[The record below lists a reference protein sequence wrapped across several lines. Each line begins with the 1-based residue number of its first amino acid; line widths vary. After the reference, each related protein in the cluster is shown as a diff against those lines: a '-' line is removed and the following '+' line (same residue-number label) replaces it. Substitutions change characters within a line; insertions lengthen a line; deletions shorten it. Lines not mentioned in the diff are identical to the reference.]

1 MTTCSRLV
9 NTWERTVRTY
19 VVDKLRDFY
28 AFCSKL
34 CFLTLFA
41 DDVDVHREILQEAA
55 IMKLTSRQRNL
66 EIQRPGEEVSKHDV
80 IVTLLADL
88 QQEQDKESEILMT
101 LLPDKVRCYTLTKF
115 MLNNSLSSVLSN
127 SVYEDKFYF
136 TSVGKSWD
144 SAYPGPLF

>member
-1 MTTCSRLV
+1 
-9 NTWERTVRTY
+9 
-19 VVDKLRDFY
+19 
-28 AFCSKL
+28 
-34 CFLTLFA
+34 
-41 DDVDVHREILQEAA
+41 
-55 IMKLTSRQRNL
+55 MKLTSRQRNL

-88 QQEQDKESEILMT
+88 QQEQDKESEILMA

-115 MLNNSLSSVLSN
+115 TLNNSLSSVLSN

-144 SAYPGPLF
+144 SANPGPLF

>member
-1 MTTCSRLV
+1 
-9 NTWERTVRTY
+9 
-19 VVDKLRDFY
+19 
-28 AFCSKL
+28 
-34 CFLTLFA
+34 
-41 DDVDVHREILQEAA
+41 
-55 IMKLTSRQRNL
+55 MKLTSRQRNL

-127 SVYEDKFYF
+127 SVYEDKFYLRGRLVKAGIALTLARCF
-136 TSVGKSWD
+136 SSWIFARPFISKFQKENSYID
-144 SAYPGPLF
+144 PDKISEKISPSF